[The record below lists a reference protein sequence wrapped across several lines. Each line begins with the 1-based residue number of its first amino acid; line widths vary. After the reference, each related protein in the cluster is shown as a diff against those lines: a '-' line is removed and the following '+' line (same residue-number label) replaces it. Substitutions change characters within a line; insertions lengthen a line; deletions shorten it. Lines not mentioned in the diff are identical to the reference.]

1 LNHRQVGRASTTRQR
16 FAELGQDIPAP
27 DQQSTEALAEL
38 QKAEIAKWWPI
49 IKAANVKGE

>member
-1 LNHRQVGRASTTRQR
+1 LTSRLFTQFRLLPSRA
-16 FAELGQDIPAP
+16 AP

-49 IKAANVKGE
+49 IKAANVKAE